1 MNTFNTNKTI
11 GFVRLSN
18 IEDTKLSNNYQVR
31 LLDSYGVDEIFTDNT
46 VCLNFKQS
54 VSSKLEEL
62 GLMDKLITNS
72 RLVISCASR
81 LIGKDKHLFDFL
93 SYCKVARIKLIILE
107 QGVNCD
113 KDEEVFASR
122 YTYLESM
129 KMRKEEY
136 GIAREELRRNSLKD
150 IQNNG
155 RKGLRLITCWQI
167 ATTLQQ
173 PGISKT
179 AASQALNIRRE
190 WIYQNKLHIKSV
202 QDRYLRLTTEELR
215 KDDPLLKRQILQELG
230 Y

>member
-1 MNTFNTNKTI
+1 
-11 GFVRLSN
+11 
-18 IEDTKLSNNYQVR
+18 
-31 LLDSYGVDEIFTDNT
+31 
-46 VCLNFKQS
+46 
-54 VSSKLEEL
+54 
-62 GLMDKLITNS
+62 
-72 RLVISCASR
+72 
-81 LIGKDKHLFDFL
+81 
-93 SYCKVARIKLIILE
+93 
-107 QGVNCD
+107 
-113 KDEEVFASR
+113 
-122 YTYLESM
+122 M